1 MDDIQKSVKE
11 NRVSVVWGKEEGG
24 TEKEREREGERG
36 RGRERGERERERER
50 EIEIEILFNPRPQLK
65 EIFGA
70 GTACVVCPVNRI
82 LYLDEVGM
90 MIHFS

>member
-1 MDDIQKSVKE
+1 M
-11 NRVSVVWGKEEGG
+11 GKRGGREGG
-24 TEKEREREGERG
+24 REREREREGEE
-36 RGRERGERERERER
+36 ERERERERER
-50 EIEIEILFNPRPQLK
+50 EIEIEILFNPCPQLK

-90 MIHFS
+90 MIHFSLLTYFHLNLQ